1 MNLRLV
7 YRLAMVLVVSQV
19 RATRSRVRLR
29 SFRRPIAIFAV
40 SLTAFV
46 LAFIVFWKIAPA
58 ISSVEEAGMALEDL
72 TRQGLIGLPSFVIFF
87 TILSGLL
94 WELSYSAQFSS
105 TDIINAL
112 PLSASEYVL
121 GSSLSVAYSYSLI
134 PAIGLGATLA
144 LGLYF
149 HSIDLWMMTAVFTFI
164 GTFLGA
170 FVIEI
175 VRAVM
180 SRTSSAFYRRG
191 GRFAIAIRLVGA
203 VLILLVFQLAF
214 NYRVMYILLQ
224 SVITGLTVAWFI
236 PVAWPSLAI
245 MESYQGDYV
254 TAFTLAIS
262 SLVFM
267 GAMFWVSVKLRE
279 RYWVPIPASIR
290 ISTAPY
296 SPKVGFLGKLGFS
309 SAESAIVKKDLRSL
323 TRRREMARLLA
334 IPVII
339 LVSMLASFTSS
350 GGSRLEFLA
359 FSLVSFSLAVAIFSL
374 VISMISIG
382 QEASAIWNIYS
393 SPIAPKEIVRAKL
406 MLGFLISLAV
416 LLVIFLAVGLL
427 FRPSY
432 QVLILFFFLG
442 LSLAMAETSV
452 GLMIGSKFPDFSE
465 IPRSRFVTFSGGFVG
480 TVAGLIVGG
489 IVGAPAFIYAFV
501 RQIFEPSEYSL
512 AAVTVLT
519 ILLGVVFSL
528 IAYKLSVIKI
538 SELLKELPT

>member
-1 MNLRLV
+1 MNLKLV

-19 RATRSRVRLR
+19 RATRSRVRLK

-40 SLTAFV
+40 GLIAFF
-46 LAFIVFWKIAPA
+46 LAFIFFWEIAPA
-58 ISSVEEAGMALEDL
+58 ISSVEGGGIALEDL

-144 LGLYF
+144 LGVYF
-149 HSIDLWMMTAVFTFI
+149 HSIDLWMMTAVFTFM

-191 GRFAIAIRLVGA
+191 GRIAIATRLIGA
-203 VLILLVFQLAF
+203 VLILLAFQLAF
-214 NYRVMYILLQ
+214 NYRVMYVLLQ
-224 SVITGLTVAWFI
+224 SVMTGITVAWFI
-236 PVAWPSLAI
+236 PVAWPSLAV
-245 MESYQGDYV
+245 MESDRGNYAI
-254 TAFTLAIS
+254 AFTLAVS

-267 GAMFWVSVKLRE
+267 VVMFWLSVKLRE

-290 ISTAPY
+290 ITTTPY
-296 SPKVGFLGKLGFS
+296 SPRTGFLGRLGFS
-309 SAESAIVKKDLRSL
+309 SAESAIVRKDLRSL

-350 GGSRLEFLA
+350 GGSELEFLA

-374 VISMISIG
+374 VMSMISIG

-393 SPIAPKEIVRAKL
+393 SPIAPKEIVKAKL
-406 MLGFLISLAV
+406 MLGFLISLGV
-416 LLVIFLAVGLL
+416 LLVILLAFGLL
-427 FRPSY
+427 FRPNY

-442 LSLAMAETSV
+442 LSLAIVETSV
-452 GLMIGSKFPDFSE
+452 GLMIGSWFPDFGE

-480 TVAGLIVGG
+480 TIAGLIVAG

-501 RQIFEPSEYSL
+501 GSMFQSSEYSL
-512 AAVTVLT
+512 AAVTALT
-519 ILLGVVFSL
+519 ILLGVAVSI
-528 IAYKLSVIKI
+528 IAYKLSVLKM

>member
-1 MNLRLV
+1 
-7 YRLAMVLVVSQV
+7 
-19 RATRSRVRLR
+19 
-29 SFRRPIAIFAV
+29 
-40 SLTAFV
+40 LTGFV
-46 LAFIVFWKIAPA
+46 LAFIVFLKIAPA
-58 ISSVEEAGMALEDL
+58 ISSVAEGGVVLEDL
-72 TRQGLIGLPSFVIFF
+72 TLQGLIGLPSFVIFF
-87 TILSGLL
+87 IILSGLL

-144 LGLYF
+144 LGAYF
-149 HSIDLWMMTAVFTFI
+149 HRMDLWMMTAVFTFI

-191 GRFAIAIRLVGA
+191 GRVAIAIRLVGA

-224 SVITGLTVAWFI
+224 SVMTGITVAWFI

-254 TAFTLAIS
+254 AAFTLALS
-262 SLVFM
+262 SLAFM
-267 GAMFWVSVKLRE
+267 GVMFWVSVKLRE
-279 RYWVPIPASIR
+279 KYWVPIPASIR
-290 ISTAPY
+290 ITTAPY
-296 SPKVGFLGKLGFS
+296 SPKIGFLGKLGFS
-309 SAESAIVKKDLRSL
+309 SAESAIFKKDLRSL

-350 GGSRLEFLA
+350 GGSELEFLA

-406 MLGFLISLAV
+406 TLGFLISLGV

-432 QVLILFFFLG
+432 QVLMLFFFLG
-442 LSLAMAETSV
+442 LSLALAESSV
-452 GLMIGSKFPDFSE
+452 GLLIGSRFPDFGE
-465 IPRSRFVTFSGGFVG
+465 IPRSRFVTFTGGFIG
-480 TVAGLIVGG
+480 TVAGLIVGCV
-489 IVGAPAFIYAFV
+489 VGTPAFIYTFV
-501 RQIFEPSEYSL
+501 GSMFQSSEYSL

-519 ILLGVVFSL
+519 IILGVAVCI

>member
-1 MNLRLV
+1 MNLKLAF
-7 YRLAMVLVVSQV
+7 RLAMVLVVSQV
-19 RATRSRVRLR
+19 RATRSRVRLK

-46 LAFIVFWKIAPA
+46 LAFIFFWKIAPA
-58 ISSVEEAGMALEDL
+58 VSSVEGGGVALEDL

-87 TILSGLL
+87 IILSGLL

-105 TDIINAL
+105 TDVINAL

-121 GSSLSVAYSYSLI
+121 GSSLSVAYSYSAI
-134 PAIGLGATLA
+134 PATGLGATLA
-144 LGLYF
+144 LGVYF

-191 GRFAIAIRLVGA
+191 GRLAIAIRLVGA

-214 NYRVMYILLQ
+214 NYRVMYVLLQ
-224 SVITGLTVAWFI
+224 SVMTGITVAWFI

-245 MESYQGDYV
+245 MESYQADYV
-254 TAFTLAIS
+254 SAFTLAIS
-262 SLVFM
+262 SLAFM
-267 GAMFWVSVKLRE
+267 GSMFWVSVKLRE

-290 ISTAPY
+290 ITTAPY
-296 SPKVGFLGKLGFS
+296 SPRIGFLGRLGFS

-350 GGSRLEFLA
+350 GGSELEFLA
-359 FSLVSFSLAVAIFSL
+359 FSLLSFSLAVAMFSL

-382 QEASAIWNIYS
+382 QEASAIWNMYS
-393 SPIAPKEIVRAKL
+393 SPIAPKEIVKAKL
-406 MLGFLISLAV
+406 TLGFLISFGV
-416 LLVIFLAVGLL
+416 LLGIFLAVGLL

-432 QVLILFFFLG
+432 QVLMLFFFLG
-442 LSLAMAETSV
+442 ISLALAETSV
-452 GLMIGSKFPDFSE
+452 GLMVGSRFPDFGE
-465 IPRSRFVTFSGGFVG
+465 IPRSRFVTFTGGFVG
-480 TVAGLIVGG
+480 TVAGLVAGG

-501 RQIFEPSEYSL
+501 GSIFQSSEYSL
-512 AAVTVLT
+512 AAVAVLT
-519 ILLGVVFSL
+519 ILLGVAVSV
-528 IAYKLSVIKI
+528 IAYKFSLLRI
-538 SELLKELPT
+538 SKLLKELPT